1 VVTNAL
7 VIAADGVGKAF
18 GRTWAVR
25 DLTFAV
31 PRGQIF
37 CLLGPSGSGK
47 TTTMRMMLGVYVPDQ
62 GTLTVLGHPPADFRG
77 TLHQRIGYMPQLFVL
92 YPTLTVEENLNFVG
106 LVYGL
111 GLRHRRRRI
120 REVLELVELWP
131 DRRKTAGQISGGMQR
146 RVALAAA
153 LLHTPE
159 LLFVDEPTAGID
171 PILRVKFW
179 EEFRRLNEAGTTL
192 VVTTQYVT
200 EAEYCDQVAIL
211 SNGMLAALG
220 SPLELRQRALGGEV
234 IEVRASG
241 FTRSAITAIQ
251 AQAGVLAVESPS
263 FDLLKVTVAD
273 AAAAVPILL
282 ALLQQHGVAVESVDD
297 VDPSFDEVFV
307 RLVQQHRAAQDD
319 PARVAPPVSIGGR
332 VP

>member
-1 VVTNAL
+1 MATNDL
-7 VIAADGVGKAF
+7 VIQADGIGKCF

-25 DLTFAV
+25 DLSFSV
-31 PRGQIF
+31 PRGQVF

-47 TTTMRMMLGVYVPDQ
+47 TTTMRMMLGVYAPDS
-62 GTLTVLGHPPADFRG
+62 GNLTVLGNSPSQFRG
-77 TLHQRIGYMPQLFVL
+77 ELHQRIGYMPQLFVL
-92 YPTLTVEENLNFVG
+92 YPTLTIEENLNFMG
-106 LVYGL
+106 LIYGM

-120 REVLELVELWP
+120 REVLDLVELWP
-131 DRRKTAGQISGGMQR
+131 HRRKTAGQISGGMQR

-211 SNGMLAALG
+211 SSGMMAALG
-220 SPLELRQRALGGEV
+220 TPQALRQRALGGEV

-241 FTRSAITAIQ
+241 FTRAAIAAIQ
-251 AQAGVLAVESPS
+251 EQPGVLAVESPS
-263 FDLLKVTVAD
+263 FDLLKVAVTE
-273 AAAAVPILL
+273 AAAAVPMVL
-282 ALLQQHGVAVESVDD
+282 ALLQQHDVAVESVDD
-297 VDPSFDEVFV
+297 FDPSFDEVFV
-307 RLVQQHRAAQDD
+307 RLVQQHRASLDAAVVTPLEPNGD
-319 PARVAPPVSIGGR
+319 R
-332 VP
+332 

>member
-1 VVTNAL
+1 MPTSDL
-7 VIAADGVGKAF
+7 VIEADGVSKYF

-47 TTTMRMMLGVYVPDQ
+47 TTTMRMMLGVYVPDS
-62 GTLTVLGHPPADFRG
+62 GRLTVLGYSPAEFRG

-111 GLRHRRRRI
+111 GLLHRRRRI
-120 REVLELVELWP
+120 REVLDLVELWP
-131 DRRKTAGQISGGMQR
+131 HRRKTAGQISGGMQR

-171 PILRVKFW
+171 PILRGKFW

-200 EAEYCDQVAIL
+200 EAEYGDQVAIL
-211 SNGMLAALG
+211 SNGMMAALG
-220 SPLELRQRALGGEV
+220 TPRELRQRALGGEV
-234 IEVRASG
+234 VEVHASG
-241 FTRSAITAIQ
+241 FTRAAIAAIQ
-251 AQAGVLAVESPS
+251 EQAGVLAVESPS
-263 FDLLKVTVAD
+263 FDLLKVTVLD
-273 AAAAVPILL
+273 SAAAVPVIL
-282 ALLQQHGVAVESVDD
+282 AVLQQHGVAVESIQDF
-297 VDPSFDEVFV
+297 DPSFDEIFV
-307 RLVQQHRAAQDD
+307 RLVQQHRAALDD
-319 PARVAPPVSIGGR
+319 LARVAPLDHSGG
-332 VP
+332 